1 MEVKF
6 INCNSVLLINPMGKI
21 RRLYT
26 PFKVVCIEAI
36 HDIPINTSVFVDE
49 VLNNDQD
56 QLIYQINGVLYLYKY
71 FQIGA
76 KF

>member
-6 INCNSVLLINPMGKI
+6 INCNSVLLINPLGKI
-21 RRLYT
+21 KRLFT
-26 PFKVVCIEAI
+26 PFKVVCI
-36 HDIPINTSVFVDE
+36 DPVNGIPINTLVFVDE

-56 QLIYQINGVLYLYKY
+56 QLIYHINGALYLYKY
-71 FQIGA
+71 FQIAA

>member
-6 INCNSVLLINPMGKI
+6 INCNSVLLINPLGKI
-21 RRLYT
+21 KRLYT
-26 PFKVVCIEAI
+26 PFKVICVEQI
-36 HDIPINTSVFVDE
+36 DSIPINTSAYVHE

-56 QLIYQINGVLYLYKY
+56 QLIYQINGALYLYKY
-71 FQIGA
+71 FQIIA

>member
-6 INCNSVLLINPMGKI
+6 INCNSVLLINPLGKI
-21 RRLYT
+21 KRLFT
-26 PFKVVCIEAI
+26 PFKVICVEAVDGMTI
-36 HDIPINTSVFVDE
+36 STSVYVDE

-56 QLIYQINGVLYLYKY
+56 QLIYHINGTLYLYKY
-71 FQIGA
+71 FQITA

>member
-6 INCNSVLLINPMGKI
+6 INCNSVLLINPLGKI
-21 RRLYT
+21 KRLFT
-26 PFKVVCIEAI
+26 PFKVECI
-36 HDIPINTSVFVDE
+36 DPVNGIPINTLVFVDE

-56 QLIYQINGVLYLYKY
+56 QLIYYINGALYLYKY
-71 FQIGA
+71 FQIAA